1 LYRQKSER
9 WRDALLSAW
18 FPGYE
23 GFAVRSILRQA
34 QGPLELLVL
43 PPEQSFLPLPS
54 FVLGVQGT
62 GQELLDG
69 IKQLVVAVVSS
80 VQKSKATWLRF
91 KRSEEKGR
99 VVHEAFFLG
108 GRLWI
113 VEEKAAFRL
122 CYSSRSDFL
131 KKWGLGSFDC
141 EKGLGTSHADAVLY
155 MDVERGERFFGA
167 WLGRVV
173 PQAYLSWKDSAYRGV
188 SKWRLW
194 TQGHSENWGMRMK
207 ADLSASVSSPLH
219 QINNGSL
226 KLPFPAAASFF
237 GRVALPEWDLKQWR
251 QFSFG
256 GRKFLPPEWLL
267 KALGLLDSN
276 VTFAWPSGDPAPL
289 ISCRVKSKQS
299 FDQEL
304 EKTLPKAVVLG
315 RAGSSDLR
323 TVKWG
328 RNELSYR
335 LGGDR
340 LLFSP
345 LLYPLLDTEGEQ
357 VLREL
362 EPSFLS
368 VSYPCSSSLK
378 GRHYT
383 LGALLLQ
390 LSSRSKAPMSP
401 NDFPAFRALAVGDEV
416 WTGRAVLRCWR
427 DRDCIGLEWRQP
439 YGPLGLFSGL
449 KLQSSSLIYFLSLCN
464 LTYRSF

>member
-1 LYRQKSER
+1 
-9 WRDALLSAW
+9 
-18 FPGYE
+18 
-23 GFAVRSILRQA
+23 
-34 QGPLELLVL
+34 
-43 PPEQSFLPLPS
+43 
-54 FVLGVQGT
+54 
-62 GQELLDG
+62 
-69 IKQLVVAVVSS
+69 
-80 VQKSKATWLRF
+80 
-91 KRSEEKGR
+91 
-99 VVHEAFFLG
+99 
-108 GRLWI
+108 
-113 VEEKAAFRL
+113 
-122 CYSSRSDFL
+122 
-131 KKWGLGSFDC
+131 
-141 EKGLGTSHADAVLY
+141 

-427 DRDCIGLEWRQP
+427 DRDCIDLEWRQP